1 MQVPSAAGGLLRED
15 SGWRSDMGTL
25 KGFPCPPTMVRRR
38 RSRRAPHATRQLECD
53 RGHFDPAWVGCSII
67 DTIAA
72 AHARTRDETR
82 NRVFSQAADAG
93 RGLEP
98 TMKEKDVRD
107 YIRTFLRNGVQNL
120 VVPASMGI
128 GLALVGCSTSPLMSN
143 PDGAGDSSS
152 MLPGSGGAGGTSSTG
167 VPGTG
172 GTMYG
177 QGGFSN
183 GGSTGGGTGG
193 RSSTGVPGTGGT
205 VYGSGGFSYP
215 GSTGGGT
222 AGRSSG
228 GVPGTGGVSY
238 GSGGFSYP
246 GSTAGGAGGRSSGG
260 VPGSG
265 GTVYGTAGFSYPG
278 SGGGAGGRSSG
289 GVPGTGGTVYGTG
302 GFPYPG
308 SRDGGMSDAVA
319 KPEESDA
326 GSASDAMTSEVG
338 AVEPTSTLDASRDGE
353 TGE

>member
-172 GTMYG
+172 GT
-177 QGGFSN
+177 
-183 GGSTGGGTGG
+183 
-193 RSSTGVPGTGGT
+193 

>member
-15 SGWRSDMGTL
+15 SGWR
-25 KGFPCPPTMVRRR
+25 FW
-38 RSRRAPHATRQLECD
+38 QLECD
-53 RGHFDPAWVGCSII
+53 RGHFDPAWAGCSII

-128 GLALVGCSTSPLMSN
+128 GLALVGCSTSSLMSN

-152 MLPGSGGAGGTSSTG
+152 MLPASGGAGGTSFTG

-177 QGGFSN
+177 QGGSSN

-205 VYGSGGFSYP
+205 V
-215 GSTGGGT
+215 
-222 AGRSSG
+222 
-228 GVPGTGGVSY
+228 Y

-278 SGGGAGGRSSG
+278 SGGSAGGRSSG

-308 SRDGGMSDAVA
+308 SRDGGMSDAA
-319 KPEESDA
+319 SKPEQPTSDA
-326 GSASDAMTSEVG
+326 GSTSDAMTSEVG
-338 AVEPTSTLDASRDGE
+338 VVEPTSTLDASRDGE
-353 TGE
+353 AGE

>member
-1 MQVPSAAGGLLRED
+1 MA
-15 SGWRSDMGTL
+15 
-25 KGFPCPPTMVRRR
+25 
-38 RSRRAPHATRQLECD
+38 
-53 RGHFDPAWVGCSII
+53 
-67 DTIAA
+67 DT
-72 AHARTRDETR
+72 
-82 NRVFSQAADAG
+82 G

-107 YIRTFLRNGVQNL
+107 YIRTFLRNGVRNL

-205 VYGSGGFSYP
+205 VYG
-215 GSTGGGT
+215 
-222 AGRSSG
+222 
-228 GVPGTGGVSY
+228 
-238 GSGGFSYP
+238 
-246 GSTAGGAGGRSSGG
+246 
-260 VPGSG
+260 
-265 GTVYGTAGFSYPG
+265 
-278 SGGGAGGRSSG
+278 
-289 GVPGTGGTVYGTG
+289 TG

-338 AVEPTSTLDASRDGE
+338 VVEPTNTLDASRDGE